1 MRGHGRPLVKVQ
13 LMAQDLRGHAKELGL
28 GTRKRA
34 YERLLVKPTCK
45 QKSPVYWRCQYHGMI
60 NKNSSDSE
68 VDQPELRVLQ
78 RAELE
83 K

>member
-1 MRGHGRPLVKVQ
+1 MRGQERPLVKVQ
-13 LMAQDLRGHAKELGL
+13 PQLQLHAKELRL

-34 YERLLVKPTCK
+34 EKTI
-45 QKSPVYWRCQYHGMI
+45 VYWRCQYHGMI
-60 NKNSSDSE
+60 TKKSSGIR

-78 RAELE
+78 RVELE